1 MTWTAARPTKPGKYW
16 LSIGIDHR
24 EKFASDVCREP
35 HHVYLL
41 DIFEEGGGLW
51 LDGVIELGYCLP
63 ASALFNSYIEPA
75 DPFAESVPSLPS
87 LRRRVEALMRF
98 VSQPMP
104 EDGPEARDRMMLK
117 LTCAWLLTE
126 DDRYPQDSVT
136 S

>member
-98 VSQPMP
+98 DVLWIDYGLVGMGPID
-104 EDGPEARDRMMLK
+104 DGDYLRRSEVLALID
-117 LTCAWLLTE
+117 E
-126 DDRYPQDSVT
+126 VT
-136 S
+136 RCME